1 MRILLVEDH
10 VRFARSLEQG
20 LREESIEVVHALDGG
35 HALERV
41 ARGDLDLIVLDLGL
55 PDLDGIDVLSEL
67 RRSAGHVPVLVLTA
81 RDSVESRVQALEL
94 GADDYLVKP
103 FAFAEL
109 VARIRALSRR
119 AAGPRW
125 APRLE
130 GVLTFDDENGVH
142 FAGQRVMLSP
152 REHALLAYLLRRR
165 GEVVPRCDILREV
178 FGCIADPG
186 TNALDVHLT
195 HLRRKLSG
203 AAVSL
208 ETVRGVGIR
217 ARLEAE

>member
-10 VRFARSLEQG
+10 ARFARSLEQG

-35 HALERV
+35 QALGRA

-125 APRLE
+125 APRIE

>member
-35 HALERV
+35 QGLERV

-125 APRLE
+125 APRIE
-130 GVLTFDDENGVH
+130 GVLSFDDENGVH

-178 FGCIADPG
+178 FGCVADPG

>member
-1 MRILLVEDH
+1 MRIMLVEDN
-10 VRFARSLEQG
+10 VRLSRSIEQG
-20 LREESIEVVHALDGG
+20 LREESIEVVQALDGAQ
-35 HALERV
+35 ALDRV
-41 ARGDLDLIVLDLGL
+41 NRGDLDLIVLDLGL
-55 PDLDGIDVLSEL
+55 PDVDGIEVLAEV
-67 RRSAGHVPVLVLTA
+67 RRVAGHVPVLILTA
-81 RDSVESRVQALEL
+81 RDAVEARVQALEL

-125 APRLE
+125 VPRID
-130 GVLTFDDENGVH
+130 GVLMFDDENGVH
-142 FAGQRVMLSP
+142 FAGQRVLLSP
-152 REHALLAYLLRRR
+152 RERALLAYLLRRR

-195 HLRRKLSG
+195 HLRRKLAG
-203 AAVSL
+203 AAVCL
-208 ETVRGVGIR
+208 ETIRGVGIR
-217 ARLEAE
+217 ARVEVQ